1 MLIDAIRE
9 AKKNY
14 YQKSLTKCKGDGKET
29 WKILKEIT
37 GKRKVTSPPTAM
49 NLNGTLVTD
58 EAKVANILNDFFINV
73 GPSINASVVSNDTD
87 PLSFLTATEKSIFL
101 TPTDIPEVSSIIE
114 DLGKTAPGVDGLTGH
129 ILKLLASVIVR
140 PLVHLTNLCLQE
152 GKFPENLKNALVIP
166 IYKSGDKTLPQNY
179 RPISLISNISKII
192 ERVLHKR
199 IYDFLESEK
208 LISKTQFGFRKG
220 HSTEHAVI
228 YFMDYVTKHLENG
241 KHIIGLYLDTKKR
254 LTALI
259 IESCCQK

>member
-1 MLIDAIRE
+1 
-9 AKKNY
+9 
-14 YQKSLTKCKGDGKET
+14 
-29 WKILKEIT
+29 
-37 GKRKVTSPPTAM
+37 M

-58 EAKVANILNDFFINV
+58 ETKIANILNDFFINV
-73 GPSINASVVSNDTD
+73 GPSINASVAKNDTD
-87 PLSFLTATEKSIFL
+87 PLSFLTMTENTIFL

-114 DLGKTAPGVDGLTGH
+114 DLGKTAPGIDGLTGH
-129 ILKLLASVIVR
+129 ILKLLSSVIVR

-192 ERVLHKR
+192 ERILHKR
-199 IYDFLESEK
+199 IYDFLDSEK

-228 YFMDYVTKHLENG
+228 YFMEYVTKHLENG
-241 KHIIGLYLDTKKR
+241 EHVI
-254 LTALI
+254 
-259 IESCCQK
+259 